1 MLRPVARPRTKTD
14 EKTLR
19 GRPVWIDETGYV
31 TGKKGSRYSEVTTT
45 IPWGTEWI
53 TAPSIDEDGS
63 KLSDDEVA
71 KKLKD
76 NEGRD
81 FITGEKLPTFETEE
95 DASGYA
101 EWRSDTMFDQEQIE
115 KGYKPVLEQQ
125 QYEEDVEETLSD
137 KVMRKAK
144 PFTEEVKGFVEYLL
158 TPSQHFNEGGLATQT
173 ETAFGFTAEG
183 AKKEAEKYA
192 EEFNEQ
198 DQANITKAAEFLVP
212 FYDSGVN
219 IGNVV
224 QEYMKPEAE
233 RDNEYIKDQFKQ
245 AGQSAA
251 IEGGM
256 LLMGGVLAKY
266 GAKGVKALADKV
278 KQYEIDPN
286 VASAFGVGAIR
297 KKTVD
302 KAADV
307 EKALAMIE
315 DKDLRDAWVKSKRKE
330 LGIKDNDKDYSSRDL
345 VSKQEVKRRQTR
357 KFPEQIKDLET
368 GKMSGP
374 EYRKFIRENQPAT
387 KFNKEDL
394 QTMLTSFEDMVGGLD
409 ALGQNKASKG
419 IIGLTDNVEK
429 GTEVAARLDIP
440 AYNKRDIW
448 VAQITGAGKNMY
460 GRTAVLKDVKFFI
473 EGKDAARKSKK
484 MREVGKGERDKS
496 PFATMKGEW
505 QGIPDEEAFKRA
517 SKLIDDPEWIQVGF
531 NPERHSFFYD
541 KDTMMPVFEADE
553 VIQVGPL
560 VLAKKAKLGN
570 KRINPETGKE
580 MSFIPADRIEKIR
593 ELKIEDKPTVFN
605 QGGMAMKDDMN
616 MGYALGGEVDAIDP
630 VSGNEIPPGSTAKEV
645 RDDIP
650 TMLSEGEYVV
660 PADVLK
666 FYGLKFFEDLR
677 DNAKV
682 EMAEL
687 EEEGRIGG
695 QPIPEEG
702 DLTEDE
708 MRLLGEVMSM
718 AEGGM
723 TPMQPQQ
730 PQPPQPMMMGQ
741 QMMPPKPQPTSYNKP
756 VGFDEGGM
764 TDAFG
769 NPIGPKVDP
778 VKPPEKLLQD
788 IDPTS
793 TNIYGI
799 DKEATGT
806 SSPTNLAQEDIG
818 VKQDTTNQ
826 TPSGDGSGMKSV
838 FYFHP
843 DGRRIQVLM
852 LNGRPISS
860 VPADFN
866 EFKEDTPENR
876 TEVIQETPDPTD
888 DISGGVGETKSAASS
903 GSDDDDRKVEAKKLE
918 TLKTNKEKQR
928 VQEFNNLLDPKSD
941 AWKADTDG
949 SKLLEEYRKAK
960 VGQGIAMVLPGIGL
974 PASVVAKKTLN
985 DIEKAYLKKA
995 EELKISPEEAQKTL
1009 DSITGAQAIKE
1020 GITKPFEDKTMG
1032 EAMSD
1037 LFGDG
1042 FYDKYEAKY
1051 SVSDYL
1057 EDKAVVGFQKDAAGN
1072 LSGNLDVKQQ
1082 QHFDNAVDRGDSAIV
1097 EHFSRVAKSNA
1108 AKDDFAVNNADAI
1121 AEIQKLEKGTAEY
1134 DRAFKKL
1141 KSNNKVGNLF
1151 LGDSSIE
1158 EVIELGSS
1166 ALTAKN
1172 LGKAEKEDGFFG
1184 KTVAKTDD
1192 NGNKNNSPIT
1202 STSSGSSPSS
1212 SSSSTKK
1219 DTIKAGDTLSAI
1231 AAKNNTT
1238 VNELMKAN
1246 PNIKD
1251 ANKIYAGSSIN
1262 IPQKSSGGGGG
1273 SSGGGGGGSSS
1284 PSASSAASGCVIA
1297 THAVASGAFQARD
1310 KANAVEWC
1318 KKTLHDKWWGETMR
1332 KGYRYLGRKHIAN
1345 GTAETVYKEFKE
1357 CIEWANGKRPFTIK
1371 VASRYYYRAIQTF
1384 LVGLFV
1390 KEEV

>member
-1 MLRPVARPRTKTD
+1 MLRPVPRPRTKTD

-31 TGKKGSRYSEVTTT
+31 TGEKGTRYSEQTVT
-45 IPWGTEWI
+45 IPFGTEYI
-53 TAPSIDEDGS
+53 VSPSIDEDGS
-63 KLSDDEVA
+63 LLSEEEV
-71 KKLKD
+71 KQKLKD
-76 NEGRD
+76 SEGRD

-95 DASGYA
+95 EADKYA
-101 EWRSDTMFDQEQIE
+101 EWRSSTMENLEEIE

-144 PFTEEVKGFVEYLL
+144 PFTDEVKGFVEYLL

-183 AKKEAEKYA
+183 AKQEAEKYA

-198 DQANITKAAEFLVP
+198 DQANINKAAEFLVP

-219 IGNVV
+219 ISNVV

-256 LLMGGVLAKY
+256 LLMGGILAKY

-286 VASAFGVGAIR
+286 VAYSFPAIAIR
-297 KKTVD
+297 KKVVD
-302 KAADV
+302 KSADIKEAEKLIDDPKKMKDWQESNKLPETKRQANPEDSKKAAQELFEGKITSKEARKRIQEAIPDPELYSAEQV
-307 EKALAMIE
+307 LGMMPSVTEITGSLGKKAGKFGILGV
-315 DKDLRDAWVKSKRKE
+315 KGFDLKKGQKV
-330 LGIKDNDKDYSSRDL
+330 SS
-345 VSKQEVKRRQTR
+345 
-357 KFPEQIKDLET
+357 
-368 GKMSGP
+368 
-374 EYRKFIRENQPAT
+374 
-387 KFNKEDL
+387 
-394 QTMLTSFEDMVGGLD
+394 
-409 ALGQNKASKG
+409 
-419 IIGLTDNVEK
+419 
-429 GTEVAARLDIP
+429 RLDIP
-440 AYNKRDIW
+440 AYNNYDTWVVSIHDGTVEKGSVVGFGQAIRLKNIRFGSKSKDALDIARGKRRTPAGEDKPMGKSTIARIFGEYVPEDPYKLQQQAADIIASGSDEW
-448 VAQITGAGKNMY
+448 TQIGMNPYRGSGFYIKETGA
-460 GRTAVLKDVKFFI
+460 
-473 EGKDAARKSKK
+473 
-484 MREVGKGERDKS
+484 
-496 PFATMKGEW
+496 
-505 QGIPDEEAFKRA
+505 
-517 SKLIDDPEWIQVGF
+517 
-531 NPERHSFFYD
+531 
-541 KDTMMPVFEADE
+541 PVFDADE

-560 VLAKKAKLGN
+560 VLAKNIKKPT
-570 KRINPETGKE
+570 ISQIKE
-580 MSFIPADRIEKIR
+580 MGVKTTDGKLRLFNEGG
-593 ELKIEDKPTVFN
+593 TV
-605 QGGMAMKDDMN
+605 MKDDMN

-708 MRLLGEVMSM
+708 MRLLGEVMGM

-818 VKQDTTNQ
+818 VNQDTTNQ

-838 FYFHP
+838 FYFHK

-876 TEVIQETPDPTD
+876 TEVIQETPSITD
-888 DISGGVGETKSAASS
+888 DISGGVGETDS
-903 GSDDDDRKVEAKKLE
+903 GSTRKTDEEERKVQSQKLE
-918 TLKTNKEKQR
+918 TLKTNKEKKR
-928 VQEFNNLLDPKSD
+928 VEEFNNLLDPKSD
-941 AWKADTDG
+941 TWKADTDG

-960 VGQGIAMVLPGIGL
+960 VGQGLSFALPGFVGL
-974 PASVVAKKTLN
+974 AGAGITKKNLKR
-985 DIEKAYLKKA
+985 IEEAYLKKA
-995 EELKISPEEAQKTL
+995 EELNISPEEAQKNL
-1009 DSITGAQAIKE
+1009 DSITITDAITE
-1020 GITKPFEDKTMG
+1020 GVTKPFKDKDMG
-1032 EAMSD
+1032 QAMSD
-1037 LFGDG
+1037 MFGSG

-1057 EDKAVVGFQKDAAGN
+1057 EDESIVGFQKDPVTNA

-1082 QHFDNAVDRGDSAIV
+1082 QHFDNAVDSGTWQIA

-1108 AKDDFAVNNADAI
+1108 AKDQFAVDNADAI
-1121 AEIQKLEKGTAEY
+1121 SEIQKLEKGTAEY
-1134 DRAFKKL
+1134 DTAFKKL
-1141 KSNNKVGNLF
+1141 KSNNKVGNLY

-1172 LGKAEKEDGFFG
+1172 LGKAEKEDKFFG

-1219 DTIKAGDTLSAI
+1219 DTIKSGDTLSAI

-1251 ANKIYAGSSIN
+1251 ANKIYAGDSIN

-1297 THAVASGAFQARD
+1297 THAVASGAFQSGD

>member
-1 MLRPVARPRTKTD
+1 MVNKLATPPLRPKLRPRTKTD

-19 GRPVWIDETGYV
+19 GRSVFIDETGDI
-31 TGKKGSRYSEVTTT
+31 TGAKGTRYSEVTTT

-53 TAPSIDEDGS
+53 TAPSVDEDGS
-63 KLSDDEVA
+63 KLSDEEVA
-71 KKLKD
+71 RRLKD

-81 FITGEKLPTFETEE
+81 FITGEKLPTFESESE
-95 DASGYA
+95 ASAYA

-144 PFTEEVKGFVEYLL
+144 PFTDEVKGFADYLM
-158 TPSQHFNEGGLATQT
+158 TPSQHFDEGGLITQT
-173 ETAFGFTAEG
+173 EEVLSLDSEG
-183 AKKEAEKYA
+183 
-192 EEFNEQ
+192 
-198 DQANITKAAEFLVP
+198 
-212 FYDSGVN
+212 
-219 IGNVV
+219 
-224 QEYMKPEAE
+224 
-233 RDNEYIKDQFKQ
+233 RRRR
-245 AGQSAA
+245 
-251 IEGGM
+251 
-256 LLMGGVLAKY
+256 
-266 GAKGVKALADKV
+266 ADKERESTTV
-278 KQYEIDPN
+278 KDAATF
-286 VASAFGVGAIR
+286 VASATPIIGDAMAAKEVYDELQKDDPNYYLAGALGGAAIIGLVPGLGDAAASAIR
-297 KKTVD
+297 AGARKTFDTVKRVEMDPNRVGMMGGNVRLKPKDDITQLNQDKVIDEVSEIESASNPKPVKVSKNKKTVKAYKLFKTND
-302 KAADV
+302 KGELYPLFVKMEDNKPIPKGKWI
-307 EKALAMIE
+307 KAEEGSLNT
-315 DKDLRDAWVKSKRKE
+315 KTGKVKSSI
-330 LGIKDNDKDYSSRDL
+330 GDL
-345 VSKQEVKRRQTR
+345 AYRPGFHAGDLPIATHIGGKV
-357 KFPEQIKDLET
+357 DLET
-368 GKMSGP
+368 GQRLKGSMP
-374 EYRKFIRENQPAT
+374 PNIREENQVWA
-387 KFNKEDL
+387 EVE
-394 QTMLTSFEDMVGGLD
+394 MLDEFDWQSVANERARIKKD
-409 ALGQNKASKG
+409 
-419 IIGLTDNVEK
+419 
-429 GTEVAARLDIP
+429 GTP
-440 AYNKRDIW
+440 
-448 VAQITGAGKNMY
+448 
-460 GRTAVLKDVKFFI
+460 DVKTAHITDQVPYGGFYRYKTNPNMT
-473 EGKDAARKSKK
+473 GN
-484 MREVGKGERDKS
+484 
-496 PFATMKGEW
+496 W
-505 QGIPDEEAFKRA
+505 
-517 SKLIDDPEWIQVGF
+517 LIG
-531 NPERHSFFYD
+531 
-541 KDTMMPVFEADE
+541 
-553 VIQVGPL
+553 G
-560 VLAKKAKLGN
+560 
-570 KRINPETGKE
+570 
-580 MSFIPADRIEKIR
+580 
-593 ELKIEDKPTVFN
+593 ELKVKKVLSSKEVKKINDKAGVADLPKLSDLGLKFN
-605 QGGMAMKDDMN
+605 QGGIAMKDDIN

-695 QPIPEEG
+695 QPVPEEG
-702 DLTEDE
+702 ELTEDE
-708 MRLLGEVMSM
+708 MTLLGEVMSM

-723 TPMQPQQ
+723 NQMQPQQ

-741 QMMPPKPQPTSYNKP
+741 QMMPPKPQPTQFNKP

-769 NPIGPKVDP
+769 NPIGPAIN
-778 VKPPEKLLQD
+778 PPEQPQKFLQD
-788 IDPTS
+788 IDQES

-799 DKEATGT
+799 NKETTGT

-818 VKQDTTNQ
+818 VKTTDKI
-826 TPSGDGSGMKSV
+826 TTGDGSGMKTV

-860 VPADFN
+860 VPADFS

-888 DISGGVGETKSAASS
+888 DISGGVGKTKSVGGS
-903 GSDDDDRKVEAKKLE
+903 GPDDEDRKVEAKKLE
-918 TLKTNKEKQR
+918 TLKTNKEKKR
-928 VQEFNNLLDPKSD
+928 VEDFNNLLDPTSD
-941 AWKADTDG
+941 LWKADTDG

-960 VGQGIAMVLPGIGL
+960 IGQGLALGVPGVGL
-974 PASVVAKKTLN
+974 FASGAAKKTLN
-985 DIEKAYLKKA
+985 DIEEAYLKKA
-995 EELKISPEEAQKTL
+995 KQLGITPEEAQKTL

-1057 EDKAVVGFQKDAAGN
+1057 EDESIVGFQKDAAGN

-1082 QHFDNAVDRGDSAIV
+1082 QHFDNAVDRGDSAIA
-1097 EHFSRVAKSNA
+1097 EHFSRVAKSNS
-1108 AKDDFAVNNADAI
+1108 AKDQFAVDNADAI

-1134 DRAFKKL
+1134 DTAFKKL
-1141 KSNNKVGNLF
+1141 KSNNKIGNLY

-1172 LGKAEKEDGFFG
+1172 LGKAEKEDKFFG
-1184 KTVAKTDD
+1184 KTVAKTDSS
-1192 NGNKNNSPIT
+1192 GKKNNSPIT
-1202 STSSGSSPSS
+1202 STSSGSSSS
-1212 SSSSTKK
+1212 VSSSSTKK
-1219 DTIKAGDTLSAI
+1219 DTIKSGDTLSAI

-1251 ANKIYAGSSIN
+1251 ANKIQAGASIN

-1273 SSGGGGGGSSS
+1273 SSGGGGGGSS

-1297 THAVASGAFQARD
+1297 THAVASGAFQSGD

-1390 KEEV
+1390 KEEM